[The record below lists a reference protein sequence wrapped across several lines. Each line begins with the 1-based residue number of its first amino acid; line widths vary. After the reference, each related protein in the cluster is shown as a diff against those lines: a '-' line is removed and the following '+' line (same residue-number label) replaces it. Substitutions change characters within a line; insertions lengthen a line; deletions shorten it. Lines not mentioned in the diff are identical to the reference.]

1 MIFFFCHMFIV
12 YYRTNSHTIIICL
25 LWDRV
30 MVLYVHCKQLFCAIE
45 NYMYLNLLRSLTIS
59 LDMKSYRI
67 LLISEINEMKISEVR

>member
-1 MIFFFCHMFIV
+1 
-12 YYRTNSHTIIICL
+12 
-25 LWDRV
+25 